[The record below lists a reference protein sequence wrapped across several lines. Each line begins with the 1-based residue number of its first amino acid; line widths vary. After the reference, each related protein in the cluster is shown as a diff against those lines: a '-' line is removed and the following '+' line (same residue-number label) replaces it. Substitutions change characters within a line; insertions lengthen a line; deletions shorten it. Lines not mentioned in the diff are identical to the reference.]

1 MAQSVLEMAKE
12 LTMAQISA
20 GQVTPEDMQ
29 AVLQQTYDSLM
40 DLKVHEETGG
50 TASSQSA
57 SIPTNWRKS
66 ITKHAITCLECGQSF
81 KQLSIRHLRLHDT
94 DARAYRDKYGIPR
107 TQSLAAKET
116 TARRRQVVQ
125 ESRPWEKTP
134 RYMKAQQG
142 KEAAAKKTSR
152 KKAAA
157 KA

>member
-1 MAQSVLEMAKE
+1 MAQTVLEMAKE

-29 AVLQQTYDSLM
+29 SVLQQTYDSLM
-40 DLKVHEETGG
+40 ELKVHEETGAPSSAQ
-50 TASSQSA
+50 ASA
-57 SIPTNWRKS
+57 IPTNWRKS

-134 RYMKAQQG
+134 RYIKAQKG
-142 KEAAAKKTSR
+142 KATAKKTTR
-152 KKAAA
+152 KRAA

>member
-1 MAQSVLEMAKE
+1 MAQTVLEMAKE

-29 AVLQQTYDSLM
+29 GVLQQTYDSLM
-40 DLKVHEETGG
+40 ELKVHEETGAAPSAQ
-50 TASSQSA
+50 ASMVPS
-57 SIPTNWRKS
+57 NWRKS

-134 RYMKAQQG
+134 RYMKAQKG
-142 KEAAAKKTSR
+142 KAAAAKKANR
-152 KKAAA
+152 KRATA
-157 KA
+157 KS